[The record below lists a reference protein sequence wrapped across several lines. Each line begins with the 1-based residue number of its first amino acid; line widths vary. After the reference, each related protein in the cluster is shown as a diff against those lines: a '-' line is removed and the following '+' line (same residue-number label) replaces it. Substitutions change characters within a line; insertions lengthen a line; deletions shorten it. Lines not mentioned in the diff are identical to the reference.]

1 MAKVASIELSD
12 FYGSVHEFYLALLLR
27 KLFRR
32 ILPAVISFFENSSIV
47 KQFCQLFGGISSA
60 RRMYSS
66 LKVNIADGSI
76 PIKSNFRNNGSKNSY
91 VCIGS
96 FCFFKKTLDI

>member
-32 ILPAVISFFENSSIV
+32 ILPAEFPFLKILRLSSNFANFSAEAV
-47 KQFCQLFGGISSA
+47 SSA

-76 PIKSNFRNNGSKNSY
+76 PIKATSEIMGVKIATFVLVAFASSRKP
-91 VCIGS
+91 
-96 FCFFKKTLDI
+96 